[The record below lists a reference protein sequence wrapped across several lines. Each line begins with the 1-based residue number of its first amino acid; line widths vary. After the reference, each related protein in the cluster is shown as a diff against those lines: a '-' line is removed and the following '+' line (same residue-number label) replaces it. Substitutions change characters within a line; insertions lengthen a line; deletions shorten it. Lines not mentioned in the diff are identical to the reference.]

1 MNYDFHALLDPLEFQ
16 DLVCE
21 IIQQKEGIRLESYRE
36 GRDLGIDGLYHEQ
49 GEKII
54 VQVKRYKQDFKTL
67 VRVLKAQELPK
78 VQKLNPTRYI
88 LCVSMDFQ
96 NNDEKQRIVDLF

>member
-1 MNYDFHALLDPLEFQ
+1 MNYDFYALLHPLEFQ

-21 IIQQKEGIRLESYRE
+21 IIQQKEGITLESYRE
-36 GRDLGIDGLYHEQ
+36 GRDLGIDGLHHEQ

-54 VQVKRYKQDFKTL
+54 VQVERYKQDFKTL

-78 VQKLNPTRYI
+78 VTR
-88 LCVSMDFQ
+88 LH
-96 NNDEKQRIVDLF
+96 